1 MLCMYLAM
9 IDEQV
14 DKIRFEEIYYGYHK
28 QMLVVAN
35 RVLCNMDDAEDAVQD
50 ALIRIA
56 RNMDAIRDREDW
68 AVRGYVL
75 TVAKN
80 SALKVLA
87 KNQRNSKAIDV
98 LKVKP
103 EKDEDV
109 FDHVLNCLDYQLL
122 LRSIQHLEPLYR
134 QVLMLVY
141 VQKQSL
147 KEVAD
152 ILGRKEE
159 TVRKQLYR
167 GRKLLIEFCKKE
179 GLNYDQD

>member
-14 DKIRFEEIYYGYHK
+14 DQIRFEEIYYGYYK

-56 RNMDAIRDREDW
+56 RNMDAIRDREEW

-75 TVAKN
+75 TIAKN

-87 KNQRNSKAIDV
+87 KNQKTGKAVDA
-98 LKVKP
+98 LKLKP
-103 EKDEDV
+103 ERDEDV
-109 FDHVLNCLDYQLL
+109 FDQVLNCLDYQLL
-122 LRSIQHLEPLYR
+122 LRAIQHLEPLYR
-134 QVLMLVY
+134 QVLMLAY

-147 KEVAD
+147 KEIAD
-152 ILGRKEE
+152 LLDRKEE

-167 GRKLLIEFCKKE
+167 GRKLLIELCKKE
-179 GLNYDQD
+179 GLNYDQN

>member
-14 DKIRFEEIYYGYHK
+14 DQIRFEEIYYGYHK

-87 KNQRNSKAIDV
+87 KNQRNSKAIDA

-103 EKDEDV
+103 ERDENV
-109 FDHVLNCLDYQLL
+109 FDQVLNCLDYQLL
-122 LRSIQHLEPLYR
+122 LRSIQRLEPLYR

-147 KEVAD
+147 REAAD
-152 ILGRKEE
+152 VLGRKEE

-167 GRKLLIEFCKKE
+167 GRKLLIELCKKE

>member
-87 KNQRNSKAIDV
+87 KNQRNRKAVDT

-109 FDHVLNCLDYQLL
+109 FDRVLNGMHCVMEPYPVDDYKAYNFYHAILMGNADAFCDDCANELSELL
-122 LRSIQHLEPLYR
+122 LP
-134 QVLMLVY
+134 
-141 VQKQSL
+141 
-147 KEVAD
+147 
-152 ILGRKEE
+152 
-159 TVRKQLYR
+159 
-167 GRKLLIEFCKKE
+167 
-179 GLNYDQD
+179 

>member
-1 MLCMYLAM
+1 MLCMYLSM
-9 IDEQV
+9 IDEPA
-14 DKIRFEEIYYGYHK
+14 DHIRFEEIYYGYHK
-28 QMLVVAN
+28 QMLAVAN
-35 RVLCNMDDAEDAVQD
+35 RILCNMADAEDAVQD

-56 RNMDAIRDREDW
+56 RNMSALRDREDW

-80 SALKVLA
+80 SALKVLG
-87 KNQRNSKAIDV
+87 KNHRNSKSINA
-98 LKVKP
+98 LKAEP
-103 EKDEDV
+103 EEDV

-122 LRSIQHLEPLYR
+122 LRSIQHLDPLYR

-147 KEVAD
+147 KEAAD

-167 GRKLLIEFCKKE
+167 GRKLLIALCRKE
-179 GLNYDQD
+179 GLNYDQG